1 MKEYRVYY
9 MGVFCTSFDKRD
21 DALDYVVSQVN
32 DIPRADF
39 GDFEIL
45 DGSDFL

>member
-21 DALDYVVSQVN
+21 DALDYVVSQV
-32 DIPRADF
+32 DSIPADF